1 MSRGDDVQSGRFSI
15 VLVALFV
22 PLHGVSN
29 FHEALAQTTPGYS
42 TITIHVHKAGV
53 FSAFGH
59 NHEITAPVVQ
69 VNVDAKAMSADIVV
83 HAADLK
89 VLDTDLSDK
98 DRASVQQ
105 TMLGP
110 KVLDAEKFPEIRFK
124 SSRIEQTAPQHFRV
138 MGTLELHGVK
148 KPITL
153 DMTGG
158 PQEYK
163 GKTRLKQTEFGIEPV
178 SAGGG
183 TVKVKNEIEL
193 EMDIYAGELRRGSR

>member
-22 PLHGVSN
+22 SLLGVSN

-148 KPITL
+148 KPITF

-163 GKTRLKQTEFGIEPV
+163 GNTRLKQTEFGIEPV

-193 EMDIYAGELRRGSR
+193 EMDIYAGEPRHGSR

>member
-1 MSRGDDVQSGRFSI
+1 VQPKGFS
-15 VLVALFV
+15 VALIALFLLL
-22 PLHGVSN
+22 PGVGI
-29 FHEALAQTTPGYS
+29 FPQGDAQTTPGYS

-59 NHEITAPVVQ
+59 NHEITAPVAQ
-69 VNVDAKAMSADIVV
+69 ADVDAKGMSAAIVV

-89 VLDTDLSDK
+89 VLDTELSDK

-110 KVLDAEKFPEIRFK
+110 KVLDAGKFTEIRFK
-124 SSRIEQTAPQHFRV
+124 SSRIEQTAPGHFRV
-138 MGTLELHGVK
+138 AGSLELHGVK
-148 KPITL
+148 KEITL
-153 DMTGG
+153 EMTGG

-163 GKTRLKQTEFGIEPV
+163 GRTKLKQTDFGIEPV

-183 TVKVKNEIEL
+183 TVKVKNEIHL
-193 EMDIYAGELRRGSR
+193 EMDIYAGEPRRGSR